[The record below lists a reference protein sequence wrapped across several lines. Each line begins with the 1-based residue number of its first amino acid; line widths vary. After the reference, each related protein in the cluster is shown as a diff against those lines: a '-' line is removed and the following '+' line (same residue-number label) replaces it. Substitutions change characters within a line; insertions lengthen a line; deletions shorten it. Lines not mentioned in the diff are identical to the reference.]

1 MAERDDDFLSRWSRR
16 KAEARRGLRK
26 TPAAGTPPAGEAE
39 ARETAA
45 LKDDVAAPETS
56 ADASAPSPE
65 EESEADRAAAFE
77 DFDFDALDYESDYT
91 QFMEKGVPEA
101 IRRRALRKLWHSNPI
116 LANLDGLNDYD
127 EDFTDAALAVD
138 VLQSAYKVGR
148 GYLTDEDVA
157 EMEGDDAEEIV
168 DGEAAGPDAEHDVA
182 SRAPAQAPDPGP
194 EPAVETPDD
203 RGPDRADSDEI
214 A

>member
-26 TPAAGTPPAGEAE
+26 KPAAGAPEAADAE

-45 LKDDVAAPETS
+45 LTDAA
-56 ADASAPSPE
+56 APSPE
-65 EESEADRAAAFE
+65 PHAEPPPEDAGEADRAAEFE

-101 IRRRALRKLWHSNPI
+101 VRRRALRKLWHSNPI

-168 DGEAAGPDAEHDVA
+168 EGEAAGPDAEHDVA

-203 RGPDRADSDEI
+203 RGPDRADSDET

>member
-26 TPAAGTPPAGEAE
+26 KPAAGAPEAAEAE

-45 LKDDVAAPETS
+45 LT
-56 ADASAPSPE
+56 DASAPSLEPHAEPPPE
-65 EESEADRAAAFE
+65 DESVADRAAEFE

-91 QFMEKGVPEA
+91 QFMGKGVPEA
-101 IRRRALRKLWHSNPI
+101 VRRRALRKLWHSNPI

-157 EMEGDDAEEIV
+157 EMEGDDAEEI

-203 RGPDRADSDEI
+203 RGPDRADGDET

>member
-26 TPAAGTPPAGEAE
+26 KPAAGAPEAAEAE

-45 LKDDVAAPETS
+45 LTDAA
-56 ADASAPSPE
+56 APSPE
-65 EESEADRAAAFE
+65 PHAEPPPEDAGEADRAAEFE

-101 IRRRALRKLWHSNPI
+101 VRRRALRKLWHSNPI

-168 DGEAAGPDAEHDVA
+168 EGEAAGPDAEHDVA

-203 RGPDRADSDEI
+203 RGPDRADSDET

>member
-26 TPAAGTPPAGEAE
+26 KPAAGAPEAAEAE

-45 LKDDVAAPETS
+45 LT
-56 ADASAPSPE
+56 DASAPSPE
-65 EESEADRAAAFE
+65 PHAEPLPEDAGEADRAAEFE

-91 QFMEKGVPEA
+91 QFMGKGVPEA
-101 IRRRALRKLWHSNPI
+101 VRRRALRKLWHSNPI

-168 DGEAAGPDAEHDVA
+168 EGEAAGPDAEHDVA

-203 RGPDRADSDEI
+203 RGPDRADGDET